1 MDIGD
6 IKVTPEQLR
15 KVAGTIRSTITNA
28 TVTQERLKR
37 DIDMISSNWLGS
49 TYMKFNTDFRD
60 SSFKMAQFIIILEP
74 LEKFL
79 LDSANKFEQV
89 DNMDVAIALASSI
102 LTGKP
107 FKGDYEVLKGDFK
120 FAEGDH
126 TGFKAE
132 GSLIEGEYEIS
143 QGNKLAFK
151 GGSGSLE
158 VSIPKDEKILI
169 GDVAGG
175 GLVGIKAGGS
185 FFESSIQKE
194 MSNDYVGQATVTQKY
209 GDVSGVA
216 GIDEYT
222 LKLGA
227 EVTVNK
233 YELLLEKIDVP
244 NIIPFFEDHDLTV
257 RLEYGFGTAG
267 AKIHLG
273 QEMGAYFGKSHGGGF
288 FAKFEKKD
296 EE

>member
-1 MDIGD
+1 MGD

-28 TVTQERLKR
+28 TATQERLKR

-107 FKGDYEVLKGDFK
+107 FKG
-120 FAEGDH
+120 
-126 TGFKAE
+126 
-132 GSLIEGEYEIS
+132 
-143 QGNKLAFK
+143 GN
-151 GGSGSLE
+151 GSLE
-158 VSIPKDEKILI
+158 TSVPMDEKTFIS
-169 GDVAGG
+169 DVAGG
-175 GLVGIKAGGS
+175 GLVGFKVGAS
-185 FFESSIQKE
+185 LFEDSIEKE
-194 MSNDYVGQATVTQKY
+194 INSGFAEKATVTQKFA
-209 GDVSGVA
+209 DASAVV

-222 LKLGA
+222 FQLGA
-227 EVTVNK
+227 EVTAQK
-233 YELLLEKIDVP
+233 YEVLFEKIDIP
-244 NIIPFFEDHDLTV
+244 DFIPFFKDHDLTV
-257 RLEYGFGTAG
+257 RLEYGFGTGG

-273 QEMGAYFGKSHGGGF
+273 QEMGAYFGKAHGGGF
-288 FAKFEKKD
+288 FAKFEKNTK
-296 EE
+296 E

>member
-1 MDIGD
+1 
-6 IKVTPEQLR
+6 
-15 KVAGTIRSTITNA
+15 
-28 TVTQERLKR
+28 
-37 DIDMISSNWLGS
+37 
-49 TYMKFNTDFRD
+49 
-60 SSFKMAQFIIILEP
+60 
-74 LEKFL
+74 
-79 LDSANKFEQV
+79 
-89 DNMDVAIALASSI
+89 
-102 LTGKP
+102 
-107 FKGDYEVLKGDFK
+107 
-120 FAEGDH
+120 
-126 TGFKAE
+126 
-132 GSLIEGEYEIS
+132 
-143 QGNKLAFK
+143 
-151 GGSGSLE
+151 
-158 VSIPKDEKILI
+158 
-169 GDVAGG
+169 
-175 GLVGIKAGGS
+175 
-185 FFESSIQKE
+185 